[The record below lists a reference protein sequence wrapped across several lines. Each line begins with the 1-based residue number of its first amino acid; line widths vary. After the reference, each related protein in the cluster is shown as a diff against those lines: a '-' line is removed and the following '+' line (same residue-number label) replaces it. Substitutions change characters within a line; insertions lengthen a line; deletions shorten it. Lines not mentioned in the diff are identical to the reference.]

1 MSVAE
6 KLCGHYKS
14 KTRLPDILTARAAQN
29 FVLQKVSTNFVLK
42 ELSGLKVTKASG
54 PDGITARRLKDAAP
68 VIAKPITYLVNLTIS
83 TGLIPTEWKDRRV
96 TPICKPGARNDVNN
110 YRPISVLPTV
120 SRIMERAIQV
130 QFLAFLTELDLLSDY
145 QSGFRKKHSTE
156 TAVVY
161 LTDYILEHMDRQMIT

>member
-1 MSVAE
+1 M
-6 KLCGHYKS
+6 
-14 KTRLPDILTARAAQN
+14 
-29 FVLQKVSTNFVLK
+29 STNFVLK
-42 ELSGLKVTKASG
+42 ELSRLKVTKASG

-83 TGLIPTEWKDRRV
+83 TGLIPTEWKDARV
-96 TPICKPGARNDVNN
+96 TPIFKSGARNDVNN
-110 YRPISVLPTV
+110 YRPISVLPLV
-120 SRIMERAIQV
+120 SKIIEHAIQV
-130 QFLAFLTELDLLSDY
+130 QFLAFLTEHDLFKGSDY